1 MQCTKD
7 HSKWWMRCIIIRS
20 QCTFLR
26 QFLKKYS
33 VIFLLFYWKLST
45 LNIKASLIC
54 SFQNFRFRW
63 EFTNFL
69 GTPEDKCLA
78 EEFSSVFI
86 VYNEVYG
93 LKEDRMTLVLSL
105 DHFIDI
111 SSYLGTELDTVWQ
124 KKMRKAISVGSS
136 CMLYAGRKKV

>member
-1 MQCTKD
+1 MPC
-7 HSKWWMRCIIIRS
+7 RRI
-20 QCTFLR
+20 
-26 QFLKKYS
+26 
-33 VIFLLFYWKLST
+33 LL
-45 LNIKASLIC
+45 C
-54 SFQNFRFRW
+54 
-63 EFTNFL
+63 
-69 GTPEDKCLA
+69 
-78 EEFSSVFI
+78 FI

-93 LKEDRMTLVLSL
+93 LKEDRMTLFLSL